1 LAVDAV
7 ADCDIDADRGQHEY
21 ELWLRTDLYTEK
33 HTQWY
38 YFMVSN
44 TRPRVNYRFTIVN
57 FIKVRLP

>member
-1 LAVDAV
+1 MDGAGS
-7 ADCDIDADRGQHEY
+7 GQYNY

-44 TRPRVNYRFTIVN
+44 TKPNVTYRFTVVN
-57 FIKVRLP
+57 FIKVLVEFYLLTV